1 MLGKLNSYMQI
12 NEIQPLSYA
21 MHGLNPPFM
30 DLIKWIKDLSIR
42 SETIKIPKENI
53 GSKLLDI
60 VLGNDFLKSNTKSKS
75 IKNKLGGLYHTKSF
89 CSRKKTSNK
98 MRSQVTEWK
107 KISANHVSDKG

>member
-1 MLGKLNSYMQI
+1 MLGKLNSHMQT

-53 GSKLLDI
+53 GTKLLDI
-60 VLGNDFLKSNTKSKS
+60 VLGNDFLKSNTKSNS
-75 IKNKLGGLYHTKSF
+75 IKNKLVGVFVVKLVWW
-89 CSRKKTSNK
+89 C
-98 MRSQVTEWK
+98 
-107 KISANHVSDKG
+107 